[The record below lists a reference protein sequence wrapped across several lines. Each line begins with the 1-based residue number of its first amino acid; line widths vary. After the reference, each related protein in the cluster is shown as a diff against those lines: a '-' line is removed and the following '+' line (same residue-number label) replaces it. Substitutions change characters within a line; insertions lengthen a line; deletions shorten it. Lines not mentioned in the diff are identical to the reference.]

1 MKRNNIILIAL
12 ILGLAL
18 LGCKKNGF
26 YNLTPKIVDD
36 KVEVTAT
43 TTTFTWTVD
52 WPGKLV
58 SVVEVSENEDMTDSR
73 FYGSEEETN
82 NHDFTVTATGLKEAT
97 KYYYRFLVWNKFYVD
112 NKFVMEVKGF
122 TTEADVPK
130 VKTVEVTDV
139 TRTSATVVGE
149 VTDDCGAEVT
159 ECGVCWSTSHDP
171 TTSGSH
177 ATGGT
182 GLGSYSV
189 ALSGLEVGM
198 TYYARAYAINSKGT
212 AYGEELEF
220 VTGDAVKPTVTT
232 AEITNIDWRSA
243 TGGGEVTDDGDAT
256 VTERGICWS
265 TSHNPEVTGS
275 HANSGTGT
283 GTFTIN
289 MTGLTAGTTYYVRA
303 YAKNIAGVSYGEEL
317 SFATFDPFVPEVVT
331 SAAIDVGYDRAII
344 GGEVTSD
351 GESDVTERGVYWG
364 TTSNPTTKLVIGS
377 GTGVFSRQLTGLTD
391 NTTYYYKAY
400 AVNSV
405 GESCGSVMSF
415 TTTLAPPVVGA
426 INGVFSV
433 SASTIVYFSQGNLQY
448 IGSAATPYW
457 KFAENQWDYLGVTTG
472 QNSSSQTVDRDL
484 FCWGTSGY
492 NHGAVCYQPWST
504 STSYSDY
511 YAYGNYQ
518 YNLYDQTGQADWGY
532 NAINNG
538 GNTVNTWRTLT
549 HEEWVYVFNTRTTT
563 SGVRYAKAKVNNVNG
578 VILLP
583 DDWSSSYYSLSNTN
597 QSGASFTSNTVTA
610 SQWSTLEQHGAVFL
624 PAAGYQ
630 YGNQYGTSVYDGS
643 YGNYWSASYGGYGS
657 SAWNAYFNN
666 GCLSTDGDHSR
677 SAGRSVRLVRDYNP

>member
-1 MKRNNIILIAL
+1 MRHNNIILTTL
-12 ILGLAL
+12 FMGLAFF
-18 LGCKKNGF
+18 GCRK
-26 YNLTPKIVDD
+26 YEPENLTPKITDD
-36 KVEVTAT
+36 KVEVTVTTAT
-43 TTTFTWTVD
+43 FSWTVD

-405 GESCGSVMSF
+405 GESCGNVMSF
-415 TTTLAPPVVGA
+415 KTLPKGA
-426 INGVFSV
+426 TGGLFTINANGDKVW
-433 SASTIVYFSQGNLQY
+433 FSQGNLQY
-448 IGSAATPYW
+448 QASTGTWRFATNQYDYIGSA
-457 KFAENQWDYLGVTTG
+457 NS
-472 QNSSSQTVDRDL
+472 NISSSYSGWIDL
-484 FCWGTSGY
+484 FGWGTSGY

-504 STSYSDY
+504 STSYRDY

-532 NAINNG
+532 NAISNG
-538 GNTVNTWRTLT
+538 GNSTNTWRTPT
-549 HEEWVYVFNTRTTT
+549 HEEWGYVFNTRTTT
-563 SGVRYAKAKVNNVNG
+563 SGIRYAKAKVNNVNG

-624 PAAGYQ
+624 PAAGYR
-630 YGNQYGTSVYDGS
+630 GGTSVGSAGSYGVYWSSSYDGS
-643 YGNYWSASYGGYGS
+643 YGARYVNFGSGGLDTDDYGS
-657 SAWNAYFNN
+657 RSN
-666 GCLSTDGDHSR
+666 GQ
-677 SAGRSVRLVRDYNP
+677 SVRLVRSAQ

>member
-1 MKRNNIILIAL
+1 MRHNNIILTTLFI
-12 ILGLAL
+12 GLVFF
-18 LGCKKNGF
+18 GCKK
-26 YNLTPKIVDD
+26 YEPEILTPKITDD
-36 KVEVTAT
+36 HLEVTPTTAT
-43 TTTFTWTVD
+43 FSWTLD

-58 SVVEVSENEDMTDSR
+58 SVVEVSESEDMADSR

-82 NHDFTVTATGLKEAT
+82 NHDFTVEVTDLKEAT

-122 TTEADVPK
+122 TTEAYTKPIV
-130 VKTVEVTDV
+130 
-139 TRTSATVVGE
+139 
-149 VTDDCGAEVT
+149 
-159 ECGVCWSTSHDP
+159 
-171 TTSGSH
+171 
-177 ATGGT
+177 
-182 GLGSYSV
+182 
-189 ALSGLEVGM
+189 
-198 TYYARAYAINSKGT
+198 NT
-212 AYGEELEF
+212 A
-220 VTGDAVKPTVTT
+220 
-232 AEITNIDWRSA
+232 SA
-243 TGGGEVTDDGDAT
+243 TGIGYNEAT
-256 VTERGICWS
+256 V
-265 TSHNPEVTGS
+265 
-275 HANSGTGT
+275 
-283 GTFTIN
+283 
-289 MTGLTAGTTYYVRA
+289 
-303 YAKNIAGVSYGEEL
+303 
-317 SFATFDPFVPEVVT
+317 
-331 SAAIDVGYDRAII
+331 
-344 GGEVTSD
+344 GGDVTSD
-351 GESDVTERGVYWG
+351 GGLDVTECGVYWG
-364 TTSNPTTKLVIGS
+364 TTSNPTTKLAIGS
-377 GTGVFSRQLTGLTD
+377 GTGAFSRQLTGLTD

-504 STSYSDY
+504 STGSRDY